1 MDKDLDIVA
10 EVQSVLQETL
20 SLGDRAFELGPDSEL
35 LGAVPELDSQAVLH
49 VLLGLE
55 DRFDIVIEDDDVD
68 ASIFETLGSLV
79 ELVKG
84 KLTSN

>member
-1 MDKDLDIVA
+1 MA
-10 EVQSVLQETL
+10 GVQSVLQDTL
-20 SLGDRAFELGPDSEL
+20 SLGGRAYELGPDSEL
-35 LGAVPELDSQAVLH
+35 LGVVPELDSQAVLH
-49 VLLGLE
+49 VLVGLE

-68 ASIFETLGSLV
+68 ASSFETLGSLV